1 MFAKTMC
8 LPSSCEPS
16 PGSTGFLPAD
26 HMIAWLCPSAPTVPV
41 EELRAR
47 LGTILAWDVDGPGPP
62 ETSTTVSEIKDLT
75 REGFGLAEELTR
87 QIATISRYSA
97 AALEA
102 SVVLGEAQL
111 RELDRPGLP
120 Y

>member
-1 MFAKTMC
+1 M
-8 LPSSCEPS
+8 
-16 PGSTGFLPAD
+16 
-26 HMIAWLCPSAPTVPV
+26 
-41 EELRAR
+41 
-47 LGTILAWDVDGPGPP
+47 
-62 ETSTTVSEIKDLT
+62 SEIKDLT